1 MLVAALLMFLFA
13 SLDVAFHLR
22 HNLEAFVYFDVHP
35 IETFEQTSNWINV
48 MKMACYVAQT
58 FIGDSILLFRCW
70 IVYSKR
76 WLIVIVPILLWLGTT
91 VCGIMTVY
99 IEATLDT
106 SSGKL
111 LNASTLVPFITS
123 MLCLTLATNLLTTS
137 LIVYRI
143 WGIRK
148 SLKHRSSVVPGSP
161 LTSVLIVLIESGLMY
176 TLSIVILFGLYMAS
190 NNGQYGVS
198 NAVVQIIGITF
209 NLIITSVDRGDA
221 TQPTSGAGRM
231 SHLTPQESQGG
242 VPLHMINIQT
252 TVSRFP
258 DSDIDITPTKSHE
271 TTDIENLSSKRGW
284 SAESHL

>member
-58 FIGDSILLFRCW
+58 FIGDSILVSAYALRVSNRTNHRVLHLFQLFRCW

-91 VCGIMTVY
+91 GKLLNRVIHNPFLIRLVCGIMTVY

-123 MLCLTLATNLLTTS
+123 MLCLTLATNLLTTCMFIS
-137 LIVYRI
+137 
-143 WGIRK
+143 
-148 SLKHRSSVVPGSP
+148 
-161 LTSVLIVLIESGLMY
+161 
-176 TLSIVILFGLYMAS
+176 
-190 NNGQYGVS
+190 
-198 NAVVQIIGITF
+198 
-209 NLIITSVDRGDA
+209 
-221 TQPTSGAGRM
+221 GRM
-231 SHLTPQESQGG
+231 L
-242 VPLHMINIQT
+242 NI
-252 TVSRFP
+252 P
-258 DSDIDITPTKSHE
+258 DLLI
-271 TTDIENLSSKRGW
+271 
-284 SAESHL
+284 